1 LSQNFGSGFAEI
13 SISRGTSSRHGVM
26 ALILMVGYLIVV
38 FNNLKGVE
46 RVNILWLMIMGI
58 SVQFAWDAS
67 RPIWGFKNPSR

>member
-1 LSQNFGSGFAEI
+1 
-13 SISRGTSSRHGVM
+13 M

-58 SVQFAWDAS
+58 SVQFAWEAS